1 MQYYIYTTCGTSS
14 LTNPARKIP
23 ELNELIIKNS
33 NAREDSELTPGAKEK
48 IEEHYNSLI
57 ETWQNYSAEDA
68 REKSAELNC
77 LLCWQ
82 EKNHVPASECYCYLL
97 HTDTLLGEYAAML
110 VGEWLEHHGYMGVQL
125 EKIPS
130 LSTSTLSDFESGL
143 SSLARLAFDNA
154 QWGRSDDS
162 KCIFN
167 VAGGFK
173 SVSGFMQVLGQFLAD
188 ETIYLFE
195 GGQNEILS
203 MPKLPVRWEE
213 IDSIRDNIDDYRR
226 VSIGLPP
233 QNPEKL
239 NSLWV
244 RDGAFTPWGQ
254 IAWENAKQVL
264 YGEKVYPVLYDKIK
278 EGEAF
283 RSTLSGLTKEQVA
296 IVNERIDDLCRY
308 IKGGKK
314 QFLRR
319 LDYKKVQGGGPY
331 DYECDVWDGN
341 SKRFFC
347 TDKDGIVTIDRFADA
362 MHKNR

>member
-1 MQYYIYTTCGTSS
+1 
-14 LTNPARKIP
+14 
-23 ELNELIIKNS
+23 
-33 NAREDSELTPGAKEK
+33 
-48 IEEHYNSLI
+48 
-57 ETWQNYSAEDA
+57 
-68 REKSAELNC
+68 
-77 LLCWQ
+77 
-82 EKNHVPASECYCYLL
+82 
-97 HTDTLLGEYAAML
+97 ML

-130 LSTSTLSDFESGL
+130 LSTSTLGDFESGL

-154 QWGRSDDS
+154 RWGRGDDS

-188 ETIYLFE
+188 ETVYLFE

-226 VSIGLPP
+226 ISLGISPK
-233 QNPEKL
+233 NPEKL

-244 RDGAFTPWGQ
+244 REGAFTPWGQ

-264 YGEKVYPVLYDKIK
+264 YGEKVYPILYEKIK

-283 RSTLSGLTKEQVA
+283 RNTLSGLTKDQIA

-314 QFLRR
+314 QPLRR